1 MLMPGMFVMADEEQQ
16 SEQPQAEKQPAISA
30 TGDGAG
36 NGSAKSVHQDS
47 DHQDSDKQALAAE
60 EPASP
65 AAEEPA
71 TRAAEIALT
80 VESAAEEQQA
90 PALPY
95 PVVGF
100 GASAGGL
107 QAFKEVLE
115 NLDPHTEMA
124 FVLVTHLAPDQR
136 SFLSE
141 IVERY
146 TQMPV
151 LSVED
156 GQRPQANH
164 LYVVLP
170 NQSVTLR
177 EGMFHVEIRPA
188 SDRIPRTID
197 KFFHSLAADQK
208 NHAIGVVLSGA
219 DADGALGLK
228 AIKGEGGIAIVQSPD
243 TAEHSGMPRS
253 SIASDHV
260 DLVIP
265 PAEIA
270 VELGR
275 LARQFTRPEVRSLEV
290 GVAPVSDDQSF
301 QKILQQLRSI
311 AGLDF
316 RQYKPETLR
325 RRIAR
330 RMILLRMERLAEYQ
344 RFLQIR
350 TDELRNLHE
359 DVLINVTRFFRDP
372 GLWESLRNSVLPV
385 LLQDRP
391 PEKPIRIW
399 CAGCS
404 TGEEAYSLAI
414 LVLEYLT
421 QHGLDTPVQV
431 FGTDAS
437 DESIET
443 ARFAVYPESIAADVS
458 PERLRRYFVKADRGY
473 QVSKRVR
480 DTCIFARQNLCSDP
494 PFSHIDILSCRNV
507 MIYFNQPLQR
517 QIMLTFHYALEP
529 GGYMLLGMSEGLRD
543 YGEVFNAVDRKYKI
557 YMKTGLNMPFTYEP
571 PRSYLLRHGGPG
583 GPAVSSDGESSVW
596 PELELQRAADRIVL
610 ARFGPPGL
618 VIDDRMNV
626 LQSRGQTSQFLEITP
641 GAVSWDLLRILRESI
656 ATEVTAAVQRA
667 VRENIPAS
675 EVVTVLDEQQHE
687 QRVQVDVLPITS
699 AAARPRSFLILF
711 QNLAQSGD
719 GKPAE
724 PPALPKLTTDEK
736 ERLIAQLRQDLNS
749 TRFHL
754 QSLVEE
760 RDARNQELVS
770 ANEEIQSANEEL
782 QSTNEELETTKEELQ
797 SANEEL
803 QTVNDELQQRNNI
816 LTQTG
821 NDLANLLNSVNI
833 PLLMLTSDLHIR
845 QFTPPMQRLL
855 NVRPTDIG
863 RSISEIRLQLSIE
876 NIEPILVEVLETLGT
891 RELEVQD
898 RDGRWH
904 LLRVRPYRTAE
915 NKIEGLVV
923 VLVDIDQLRRS
934 QQHLMDARD
943 FASSVVE
950 SVPVPIV
957 VLNPNLTIR
966 TVNTAFRQLTQMP
979 AKEMEERSLP
989 EVVTTL
995 WGIDG
1000 FREKLESL
1008 LNGQNGATLEFE
1020 HVSTKA
1026 PKTLLIKARVLSTDG
1041 SRVMLLMM
1049 DDITLR
1055 REAELLVARQKEAL
1069 EGEVA
1074 TAAHQLRRTQDELR
1088 GLTAHL
1094 FTVQEEE
1101 RQRVSR
1107 ELHDDVSQRLSA
1119 LDLALEEVAKQKNTR
1134 QFQEALEDARQR
1146 LQALNS
1152 DVRLMSHRLHP
1163 AILNELGLS
1172 AALKSMVKEFG
1183 EREGMLATY
1192 STQVLPDHW
1201 PPEAASAI
1209 YRIAQ
1214 EALRNV
1220 AKHAGKTHV
1229 KVTLSGHDDTLQLKI
1244 MDFGVGFD
1252 QEAERQPG
1260 QGLGMISMQERA
1272 RLAGGAFSV
1281 QSALGQGTTVTVEVP
1296 LKRHG

>member
-1 MLMPGMFVMADEEQQ
+1 MANEELEEESRKNGGQT
-16 SEQPQAEKQPAISA
+16 SSTA
-30 TGDGAG
+30 GDGAKASESKG
-36 NGSAKSVHQDS
+36 NGDGKAGTVGAEAVASKESGAEPEDTV
-47 DHQDSDKQALAAE
+47 AAVE
-60 EPASP
+60 G
-65 AAEEPA
+65 
-71 TRAAEIALT
+71 TRSRAPEFGMT
-80 VESAAEEQQA
+80 VESQAAEQQG

-95 PVVGF
+95 PVAGF

-107 QAFKEVLE
+107 QAFKEILE
-115 NLDPHTEMA
+115 NLDPQTGMA

-151 LSVED
+151 VSVED
-156 GQRPQANH
+156 GQRPLPDH

-170 NQSVTLR
+170 NQSLTLR
-177 EGMFHVEIRPA
+177 EGLFHVEHRPA

-208 NHAIGVVLSGA
+208 NHAVGVVLSGA

-228 AIKGEGGIAIVQSPD
+228 AIKGEGGIAIVQTPD
-243 TAEHSGMPRS
+243 TAVHSGMPRS

-270 VELGR
+270 MELAR
-275 LARQFTRPEVRSLEV
+275 LARQFTRPEVRSLEI
-290 GVAPVSDDQSF
+290 GVVPSTDEQSF
-301 QKILQQLRSI
+301 QKILQQLRTV

-330 RMILLRMERLAEYQ
+330 RMILLRIDHLAEYH

-372 GLWESLRNSVLPV
+372 GFWESLRTSVLPV

-391 PEKPIRIW
+391 PEKPIRVW

-414 LVLEYLT
+414 SVLEYLS

-437 DESIET
+437 DQSVET
-443 ARFAVYPESIAADVS
+443 ARMAVYPESLITDIS
-458 PERLRRYFVKADRGY
+458 QERLRRYFVKVDRGY

-529 GGYMLLGMSEGLRD
+529 GGYMLMGMSEGLRD
-543 YGEVFNAVDRKYKI
+543 YGDVFSAVDRKYKI
-557 YMKTGLNMPFTYEP
+557 YMKTGVSLPFSYEP
-571 PRSYLLRHGGPG
+571 PRGYLLRHGGG
-583 GPAVSSDGESSVW
+583 IGQAASGDVESTVW

-618 VIDDRMNV
+618 VIDDRLNV

-641 GAVSWDLLRILRESI
+641 GAVSWNLLRILRESI
-656 ATEVTAAVQRA
+656 ANEVTAAVQRA

-675 EVVTVLDEQQHE
+675 EVVSILDEQQHE
-687 QRVQVDVLPITS
+687 RRVQVDVLPITS

-711 QNLAQSGD
+711 QNLESGD

-724 PPALPKLTTDEK
+724 LPVVPKLTMDEK
-736 ERLIAQLRQDLNS
+736 DRLIAQLRQDLNA

-803 QTVNDELQQRNNI
+803 QTVNDELQQRNSI

-855 NVRPTDIG
+855 SVRPTDIG

-876 NIEPILVEVLETLGT
+876 NIEPILIDVLETLGT
-891 RELEVQD
+891 REMEVQD
-898 RDGRWH
+898 REGRWH
-904 LLRVRPYRTAE
+904 LLRVRPYRTSD
-915 NKIEGLVV
+915 NKIGGLVV

-934 QQHLMDARD
+934 QQHLVDARD

-957 VLNPNLTIR
+957 VLNEDCTMR
-966 TVNTAFRQLTQMP
+966 TVNTAFRQLAQMP
-979 AKEMEERSLP
+979 SKDLEERSMP
-989 EVVTTL
+989 ELTALL
-995 WGIDG
+995 WGIDDL
-1000 FREKLESL
+1000 RERMASL
-1008 LNGQNGATLEFE
+1008 LQSQSGATLEFE
-1020 HVSTKA
+1020 HASTKA
-1026 PKTLLIKARVLSTDG
+1026 PQKTLLIKARALSTDG
-1041 SRVMLLMM
+1041 SRVLLLMIE
-1049 DDITLR
+1049 DITLR
-1055 REAELLVARQKEAL
+1055 REAELLVNRQKKML

-1074 TAAHQLRRTQDELR
+1074 TAAHELRRTQDELR

-1094 FTVQEEE
+1094 FTVQEDE
-1101 RQRVSR
+1101 RQRVAR

-1119 LDLALEEVAKQKNTR
+1119 LDIMLQGIVDQKGAKEAMQGLA
-1134 QFQEALEDARQR
+1134 
-1146 LQALNS
+1146 
-1152 DVRLMSHRLHP
+1152 DVRQQLETLNNDVRVLSHRLHP
-1163 AILNELGLS
+1163 AILSELGLS
-1172 AALKSMVKEFG
+1172 AALRALVKEFG
-1183 EREGMLATY
+1183 EREGMLATF
-1192 STQVLPDHW
+1192 STHKLPDGW
-1201 PPEAASAI
+1201 SNEAATSI
-1209 YRIAQ
+1209 YRITQ

-1229 KVTLSGHDDTLQLKI
+1229 KVILSGEGDRLQLKV

-1252 QEAERQPG
+1252 LEAERSG

-1272 RLAGGAFSV
+1272 RLVGGVFNV
-1281 QSALGQGTTVTVEVP
+1281 QSVLGQGTTVTVDIP
-1296 LKRHG
+1296 LKPHA